1 MKNNKLFIFLY
12 YLCNILTL
20 GVSFYMFGF
29 KPTEVYGVSPKIL
42 IFLII
47 NVLLIVL
54 FTLFIFKKRL
64 NNINILSFI
73 IYLLFF
79 IIMWIV
85 IVLFNKKVLIPVYT
99 THYYLNFILIGYTIL
114 NIHSLLF
121 FENKKPIKK

>member
-1 MKNNKLFIFLY
+1 
-12 YLCNILTL
+12 
-20 GVSFYMFGF
+20 MFGF